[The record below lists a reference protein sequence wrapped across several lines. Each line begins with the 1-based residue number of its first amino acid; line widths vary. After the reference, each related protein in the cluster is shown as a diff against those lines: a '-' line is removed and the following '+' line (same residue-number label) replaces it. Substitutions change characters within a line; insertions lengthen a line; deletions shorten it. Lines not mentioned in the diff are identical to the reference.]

1 MLLGTD
7 KHHREG
13 SVSWSVDHLNKSKG
27 QVNMSSQRTVDWRK
41 STTLKVCTVPGK
53 QQISN
58 G

>member
-1 MLLGTD
+1 MLFGTA

-13 SVSWSVDHLNKSKG
+13 SVSWLVDHLNKSKG
-27 QVNMSSQRTVDWRK
+27 QVNMSSQWTMDWRK
-41 STTLKVCTVPGK
+41 STTLKVFTVPDK